1 MKTDPDLSRR
11 FALAAHELRQQLPPA
26 TLQAAIH
33 RQLDGAGEEPRRKP
47 WGAWLGWAGLSTMTA
62 TLAVALV
69 IHSMLPGEAP
79 SAAATNVDADG
90 FVRLVSADE
99 WQRAQGDAV
108 RTWLVN
114 TELPQA
120 RMAALGLPYDPARAG
135 ERVPAQLLM
144 HSSGDVLA
152 VRFNR

>member
-1 MKTDPDLSRR
+1 MKTDTDLTRR

-26 TLQAAIH
+26 NLQAAI
-33 RQLDGAGEEPRRKP
+33 RRRLDRASEEPRRKS

-62 TLAVALV
+62 TVAIALA
-69 IHSMLPGEAP
+69 IHSMLPGDAAP
-79 SAAATNVDADG
+79 AAATAADSDG
-90 FVRLVSADE
+90 YVRLVSADE
-99 WQRAQGDAV
+99 WQRAQVDA
-108 RTWLVN
+108 RTWVVH

>member
-1 MKTDPDLSRR
+1 MKTDTDLTRR
-11 FALAAHELRQQLPPA
+11 FALAAHELRHQFPPSM
-26 TLQAAIH
+26 LQAAIH
-33 RQLDGAGEEPRRKP
+33 RRLDRAKAPARRKP
-47 WGAWLGWAGLSTMTA
+47 WAAWLGWAGLSTMTA
-62 TLAVALV
+62 TLAIALV
-69 IHSMLPGEAP
+69 VHSVLPADTAP
-79 SAAATNVDADG
+79 ATTVDADG

-99 WQRAQGDAV
+99 WQRAEADGS
-108 RTWLVN
+108 RTWVVD

-120 RMAALGLPYDPARAG
+120 RLAALGLPYDPARAG